1 MLLIYLLE
9 SYNETSAIKRASR
22 KCRIYFK
29 DTGLACYLAKLND
42 AEILKRSRF
51 ADIFVET
58 YIINE
63 IIKSYLNNNIKQL
76 II

>member
-9 SYNETSAIKRASR
+9 SHNEMSAIKRASR
-22 KCRIYFK
+22 KCKIYFK

-42 AEILKRSRF
+42 TEILKRSRF
-51 ADIFVET
+51 ADIFVEI
-58 YIINE
+58 YIIIE
-63 IIKSYLNNNIKQL
+63 IMKSYLNNNIKQP